1 MNSSSDLISGIS
13 IAISIISAIITYSL
27 YRLNTRQVSGDIIY
41 RVIEQLEAHQMR
53 EIRRAVY
60 ALERDEFL
68 EWDSEITHKV
78 DTWGAEL
85 DVVAT
90 VLFQEAD
97 MKAFFHLYGDVILRS
112 IYQIAPYG
120 NHQRTIRGKQ
130 FLLPLEKFGWKM
142 IKIWKQSVKK
152 GEYPSVIGLPNRPK
166 ISLSYDTFMT
176 DKDCQNFLQRRG

>member
-1 MNSSSDLISGIS
+1 MNLNSDLVSV
-13 IAISIISAIITYSL
+13 ISIIISVVSAILSYNL

-41 RVIEQLEAHQMR
+41 RVIEQLEAPQMR

-60 ALERDEFL
+60 ALERDDFL
-68 EWDSEITHKV
+68 EWDSDTLRKV

-97 MKAFFHLYGDVILRS
+97 MKAFFQLYGDVIIRS

-120 NHQRTIRGKQ
+120 NHQRTVRGKQ

-142 IKIWKQSVKK
+142 IRIWKISIKK
-152 GEYPSVIGLPNRPK
+152 REFPTVIGLPNWPK
-166 ISLSYDTFMT
+166 VSLSVDTFKT
-176 DKDCQNFLQRRG
+176 DKDCQNFLQR